1 MLFDL
6 IDIHL
11 PEKENY
17 IMLESLNQ
25 VKDNCNI
32 KSIHVITLT
41 NDNIII
47 GRGHESDVR
56 VNDIS
61 VSRTHGCLKF
71 EKETGR
77 LLLRDLKSKFG
88 TLVLFK
94 NPLEIKEKTIH
105 LQIGRTYI
113 EARLIKKEEFEQMNK
128 EKKIKQPKPYNKEEG
143 NKLNDYQTSLNKDT
157 PLTKEEL
164 MAFMNEKDEE

>member
-1 MLFDL
+1 
-6 IDIHL
+6 
-11 PEKENY
+11 
-17 IMLESLNQ
+17 MLESLNQ

-32 KSIHVITLT
+32 KSIHVISLT
-41 NDNIII
+41 EDNIII

-71 EKETGR
+71 EKETGK

-94 NPLEIKEKTIH
+94 DPLEIKEKKIH

-113 EARLIKKEEFEQMNK
+113 EAKLIHSEELEQMNK
-128 EKKIKQPKPYNKEEG
+128 EKKIKQTKPYHANKEDG